1 MGELFFLLFFIVL
14 SIYFFFLTGD
24 FRISP
29 LDKSGGAS
37 VWPRIVLVFLLL
49 FLVIRL
55 IQVVCTKHRK
65 EFVFLDLFKGIK
77 LFFLACFIGY
87 IALFKFLGYYIS
99 TLLFLIITVNFFYK
113 YCRNSW
119 GTKKEIIIRN
129 LVIIVFVTLMQL
141 FFSGVLKIMLPSGI
155 FFR

>member
-37 VWPRIVLVFLLL
+37 VWPRIVLVFMLL
-49 FLVIRL
+49 FLVIRT
-55 IQVVCTKHRK
+55 IQVIFAKNRK
-65 EFVFLDLFKGIK
+65 QFVFLDLFKGIR
-77 LFFLACFIGY
+77 LFFLACFVGY
-87 IALFKFLGYYIS
+87 IALFKFLGYFIS
-99 TLLFLIITVNFFYK
+99 TLLFLVLTINVFYK
-113 YCRNSW
+113 YCRSSF
-119 GTKKEIIIRN
+119 GTKKQIIVRN
-129 LVIIVFVTLMQL
+129 LIIVAFVALMQI